1 MRESEFE
8 ELMKQYQNLV
18 FTVCYQ
24 LVEDYQEAQNL
35 TQETFLAAYRFV
47 DNCEGKHIRPWLCRV
62 AANKAKDYLK
72 SSYRRRTQLDGEG
85 ARGWPI
91 PRHRRSSST
100 YRGSRGSGWPPPS
113 RG

>member
-62 AANKAKDYLK
+62 AANKAAAP
-72 SSYRRRTQLDGEG
+72 SSTARGRWPQRWPTHPRRR
-85 ARGWPI
+85 I
-91 PRHRRSSST
+91 SST
-100 YRGSRGSGWPPPS
+100 
-113 RG
+113 